1 MNTMT
6 YYKHY
11 SNMLGVIVVCHRID
25 CKYCFY
31 YNHDKDR
38 CINAYIGLILDKAKI
53 NGWYLIWN
61 IEPYLK

>member
-53 NGWYLIWN
+53 NG
-61 IEPYLK
+61 